1 MNHREARKE
10 AEYLMNGVFDPDR
23 EPVSGLIEK
32 AIRASEDISELCAA
46 LEDAAKNHYEL
57 RRCLTNLLAEWLEE

>member
-1 MNHREARKE
+1 MNQNEARKE

-23 EPVSGLIEK
+23 DPVSGLIEK
-32 AIRASEDISELCAA
+32 AIRASKDISELCIA
-46 LEDAAKNHYEL
+46 LEDAAKHDYEV